1 MAVKLI
7 AQILL
12 LLKLTFWKI
21 KTCKFLLTQSFT
33 VIRRLITSFD
43 LWRELLALHVLLF
56 VLLCIKKIYT
66 FKGRRCA
73 LTQVLWISLVQ
84 TLVIMRTLEIAH
96 LCHCC
101 VWPIKLWAHERK
113 ELHVVSTRSGAYTSL
128 TKVLAGKK
136 WLIVCYEVFI

>member
-56 VLLCIKKIYT
+56 VLLCIKKIYIPL
-66 FKGRRCA
+66 K
-73 LTQVLWISLVQ
+73 QEV
-84 TLVIMRTLEIAH
+84 
-96 LCHCC
+96 
-101 VWPIKLWAHERK
+101 
-113 ELHVVSTRSGAYTSL
+113 RSDTSPL
-128 TKVLAGKK
+128 NLSSADPG
-136 WLIVCYEVFI
+136 YNENS